1 MAKEKGIPITNKK
14 KAELITE
21 LAKPDSVRQQEKA
34 EKEAVK
40 DAAKVKNKNPTKPK
54 KFSIGDLDPT
64 VLPTGIL
71 LKQSYLRPQTR
82 GPRLAAKIG
91 HRNEEPFLTSFF
103 WLSQKPN
110 DDGDEYSFS
119 AISPVAI
126 YRVGLMRKKGASK
139 FAKASLD
146 AVTFI
151 KRNNDDAN
159 SALELVPTEVKS
171 RVSPSTWS
179 EASDRIEDIIGAEL
193 CSPRR
198 KYLIPVSSSDG
209 LLRTLIHDKKNQQ
222 REKDEA
228 FQLLH
233 GVFVSDAKRGLL
245 LVGSCNELVYGI
257 DVTFEQKLLD
267 AYRAVLEYI
276 YETYVQIFYEGSIQ
290 EIKSNPDI
298 FNALKALDFMDEH
311 AFWSAY
317 MLW

>member
-1 MAKEKGIPITNKK
+1 MDGSTTSKKDYKLKSFDTCSKLLISVLKINDKTRRSLELVSAADLKSMAKEKGIPITNKK

-103 WLSQKPN
+103 RLSQKPN

-119 AISPVAI
+119 AISPVTI

-179 EASDRIEDIIGAEL
+179 EASDRIEDIMVQNSTVQDGSILFLFRPVMAFSVL
-193 CSPRR
+193 SFMIRR
-198 KYLIPVSSSDG
+198 TNSGRRMKHFNSSMVYLYRM
-209 LLRTLIHDKKNQQ
+209 LNR
-222 REKDEA
+222 
-228 FQLLH
+228 
-233 GVFVSDAKRGLL
+233 
-245 LVGSCNELVYGI
+245 VYC
-257 DVTFEQKLLD
+257 LLD
-267 AYRAVLEYI
+267 PAM
-276 YETYVQIFYEGSIQ
+276 S
-290 EIKSNPDI
+290 
-298 FNALKALDFMDEH
+298 
-311 AFWSAY
+311 
-317 MLW
+317 